1 MESSRPR
8 IARLLLE
15 HDIEV
20 KKGGQCWC
28 GCRLRGSKECVE
40 VEDIERKSGL
50 ISELI
55 SGLISG
61 RRLGPVAQS
70 AKVRNK

>member
-1 MESSRPR
+1 MESSRSR

-28 GCRLRGSKECVE
+28 ECRLRGSKECVE

-50 ISELI
+50 K

-61 RRLGPVAQS
+61 RRFGPVAES